1 MTDTLSSLTVNEI
14 GRRNALERF
23 GYGQVDPEVFGEG
36 LEREW
41 AMLLPDFLPQAPAL
55 PLSAMSPPLRQLAE
69 EHVQQRR
76 AVDQLMHVCDQAHAR
91 IAAAGAQPE
100 LVEAYSVVRDQF
112 EEAVEQFA
120 ALRDVL
126 AKALTSA

>member
-1 MTDTLSSLTVNEI
+1 MTDTLSSLTANEI

-23 GYGQVDPEVFGEG
+23 GYGQVDAEASGEG

-69 EHVQQRR
+69 EHVRQRR

-91 IAAAGAQPE
+91 IAAAGAQPQ
-100 LVEAYSVVRDQF
+100 LVEAYAVVRDQF

-120 ALRDVL
+120 AHRDVL